1 MKVVH
6 EIHLA
11 QTERK
16 INISSNS
23 YLGRMQYIARI
34 NLVLSEVKLRKK
46 WPPDDHGASVRTE
59 PAIFNFFNKNKGP
72 NHLKWIN

>member
-1 MKVVH
+1 MSSQHQVVKGTMKVVH

-16 INISSNS
+16 INISSNP

-46 WPPDDHGASVRTE
+46 
-59 PAIFNFFNKNKGP
+59 
-72 NHLKWIN
+72 